1 MTAFPTI
8 TLNTGAAMPAIG
20 LGVWQLSEEEAAT
33 TVRFALETA
42 RYPMIDTAAGY
53 ENERGVG
60 RGIAES
66 GRTVDDVFVVTKL
79 NNPDHGYDRAL
90 RAIDRS
96 LDNLRLE
103 AVDLFLI
110 HWPLLDDARLV
121 DTWRAFEQIKADGK
135 AKAIGVSNFE
145 LRHLQ
150 LLQDAGLTTPAVN
163 QIELHP
169 GFPQLEL
176 RAVAAEL
183 GIVVTSWSPL
193 GGTSGSG
200 WGPASKP
207 NTVLTDPVIGAIA
220 ATHGASPAQVVI
232 RWHLQNGLVVIPKS
246 TSEARILE
254 NIDVFDFTL
263 SDVEL
268 ASITALTS
276 PGRIGADPLLANF
289 GAPTS

>member
-1 MTAFPTI
+1 MTAFPTR
-8 TLNTGAAMPAIG
+8 TLNTGAEIPAIG
-20 LGVWQLSEEEAAT
+20 LGVWQLSEEEARS
-33 TVRFALETA
+33 TVRFALGTA
-42 RYPMIDTAAGY
+42 GYPMIDTAAGY

-66 GRTVDDVFVVTKL
+66 GRARDDVFIVTKL

-90 RAIDRS
+90 RAIDQS
-96 LDNLRLE
+96 LENLQLD

-110 HWPLLDDARLV
+110 HWPLLDDDRLL
-121 DTWRAFEQIKADGK
+121 DTWRAFERIQADGR

-145 LRHLQ
+145 ERHLR
-150 LLQDAGLTTPAVN
+150 LLADAGLTTPAVD
-163 QIELHP
+163 QVELHP
-169 GFPQLEL
+169 GFPQTSL
-176 RAVAAEL
+176 RRAASEA

-200 WGPASKP
+200 WGPRSKP

-220 ATHGASPAQVVI
+220 KAHGKSPAQVVI

-246 TSEARILE
+246 TSEARIAE
-254 NIDVFDFTL
+254 NIDVFDFEL

-268 ASITALTS
+268 ASISALTE
-276 PGRIGADPLLANF
+276 PGRIGADPNTANF
-289 GAPTS
+289 GAPA